1 VIARQRVP
9 LVIFWTV
16 SLLALNLFV
25 FNVNHRFLR
34 AEISEYIEGYLQTT
48 LDDSLFG
55 DSQGVVN
62 DRSSLLDVGER
73 INRAL
78 DRLILDRWY
87 AALDDCRIAVDA
99 IDDVSIR
106 SDVRLDHTILVSLR
120 RNASNRPVV
129 VNYTCKHAVWPY
141 VLWTATAIVLF
152 ALLYRSL
159 PYPLSA
165 RQQRRHELLVAQGYD
180 TDYAMY
186 LVTECARTYE
196 RLTSRQ
202 QAALARL
209 HSPENRN
216 YEQALR
222 VACLPAMSSFS
233 DEAMSWFVLALERN
247 ANTTQAEGLARH
259 SDIVEIDLTRGVLSI
274 HGMQV
279 PLSGT
284 PLFYYGWYALK
295 RLSGEGW
302 ITNPR
307 SNRPDV
313 SAGTEVAAL
322 LRRHGGHAKAISDL
336 ELHGLKARTL
346 DQNRSKIKDGIT
358 AALGDK
364 LAEKYLFAARKDP
377 LTRRMSYRLNLP
389 REYIEIKIAQG
400 SGWFRSS
407 KTSNR

>member
-1 VIARQRVP
+1 M
-9 LVIFWTV
+9 FWIV
-16 SLLALNLFV
+16 GLLALNLFV
-25 FNVNHRFLR
+25 FNVNSRFLH

-78 DRLILDRWY
+78 DGLIIDRWY
-87 AALDDCRIAVDA
+87 AVLDDCRIAVDA

-106 SDVRLDHTILVSLR
+106 SDVRLDHTILVGLR
-120 RNASNRPVV
+120 RNATDRPVV
-129 VNYTCKHAVWPY
+129 VNYACNHAVWPY
-141 VLWTATAIVLF
+141 LLWTATAIVLF

-165 RQQRRHELLVAQGYD
+165 RQRRRRELLVAQGYNP
-180 TDYAMY
+180 DYAMH

-209 HSPENRN
+209 HSPENQN

-222 VACLPAMSSFS
+222 VACLPAISSFS

-247 ANTTQAEGLARH
+247 ANTTQAEEIALH

-274 HGMQV
+274 HGMDV

-307 SNRPDV
+307 SNRPDI
-313 SAGTEVAAL
+313 SAGAEVADL
-322 LRRHGGHAKAISDL
+322 LRRHSGHAKAIADL

-358 AALGDK
+358 AALGGR
-364 LAEKYLFAARKDP
+364 LSEKYLFTSRKDP
-377 LTRRMSYRLNLP
+377 LTRRMSFRINLP
-389 REYIEIKIAQG
+389 RECIEL
-400 SGWFRSS
+400 RTS
-407 KTSNR
+407 KYRVL